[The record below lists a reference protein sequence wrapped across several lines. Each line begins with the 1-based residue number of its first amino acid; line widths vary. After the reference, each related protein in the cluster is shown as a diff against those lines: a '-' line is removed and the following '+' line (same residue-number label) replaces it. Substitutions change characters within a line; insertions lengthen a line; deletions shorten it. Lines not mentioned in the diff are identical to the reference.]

1 MGLDLNELRNK
12 LNTALD
18 KETADSLS
26 EWLNYKRNMN
36 KEQVVRIQLVSVLDD
51 IQSMMNEL
59 TIDEMDDLIN
69 ELKHIYERYNIYAQS
84 RNGDKT
90 E

>member
-1 MGLDLNELRNK
+1 MLNLNNLRDKLDMALN
-12 LNTALD
+12 
-18 KETADSLS
+18 KETIDSLN
-26 EWLNYKRNMN
+26 EWLNNKRNMK

-51 IQSMMNEL
+51 IQSMMDEL

-69 ELKHIYERYNIYAQS
+69 ELKHLYERYNIYAS
-84 RNGDKT
+84 TRNGDKT

>member
-1 MGLDLNELRNK
+1 MGLDLNELRDRLDNV
-12 LNTALD
+12 LNQ
-18 KETADSLS
+18 ETAYNLN

-51 IQSMMNEL
+51 IQSMMDEL
-59 TIDEMDDLIN
+59 TIGEMDDLIN
-69 ELKHIYERYNIYAQS
+69 ELKHIYERYNVYAQS

>member
-1 MGLDLNELRNK
+1 MLNLDNLRDRLDNILN
-12 LNTALD
+12 
-18 KETADSLS
+18 KETADSLN
-26 EWLNYKRNMN
+26 EWLNYKRNMK

>member
-1 MGLDLNELRNK
+1 MLNLDNLRDRLDNVLN
-12 LNTALD
+12 
-18 KETADSLS
+18 KETADSLN

-51 IQSMMNEL
+51 IQSMMDEL
-59 TIDEMDDLIN
+59 TIGEMDDLIN
-69 ELKHIYERYNIYAQS
+69 ELKHIYERYNVYAQS

>member
-1 MGLDLNELRNK
+1 MKCNNK
-12 LNTALD
+12 H
-18 KETADSLS
+18 
-26 EWLNYKRNMN
+26 NMN
-36 KEQVVRIQLVSVLDD
+36 KEQVTRIQLVSVLDD

-59 TIDEMDDLIN
+59 TIGEMDDLVN
-69 ELKHIYERYNIYAQS
+69 ELKHIYERYNIYAKS